1 MNNISNATT
10 LHQLNLYYICRRI
23 AKRMKFRQNKDIQS
37 IVKVIFLTLF
47 ICYAGSITFFFH
59 SHIINGVT
67 IVHSH
72 PYKADEKGNPLH
84 THTGSEIQLIQFLS
98 SWHSVGKI
106 TFTFTFK
113 VFQPYYII
121 KRASKTESV
130 IKGFTNYFYLL
141 RAPPSFYYN

>member
-72 PYKADEKGNPLH
+72 PYKADEKGKPLH

-113 VFQPYYII
+113 VFQSYYII
-121 KRASKTESV
+121 KIASKTESV